1 MKLFR
6 VSEVRS
12 EVGST
17 LGTLQ
22 ADVDTLFER
31 QESLREAAQGPGLAA
46 LRAEDVGWKLL
57 SGGDGGLVEELD
69 LGDIKQHANAARAL
83 RAANPLAKRGVA
95 VRNAY
100 IWDDAIEYPPAAQS
114 IIDNPVN
121 QQSLFSEEAAEE
133 LESALLTDGQYFLLL
148 DPGKKEARRVPLAEI
163 TGLVHNPEF
172 KDDIWFYRRT
182 YTVTTT
188 DETGQTNVEN
198 REVYYPAIGFRGSVP
213 AAIGKIPVDPRK
225 RIEHTAVNRQTGW
238 RWGIPDMFGA
248 VYWSKAYKEYLEAN
262 YTLSKALARLAFK
275 VSSPTA
281 RGQGKARAK
290 MAQPVSRQEA
300 GSTALLGA
308 GQDLQA
314 INKSGSGIDF
324 KAGTPLAAMVAAALD
339 VPLSVLLTDG
349 SAGGRQGAEAA
360 LEEPTTKSMNRR
372 RKVHLASRKRV
383 LAFFGVAGETTWRRL
398 NGDLVHR
405 RLQSIMLGK
414 NMGVLH
420 PDEVRGEVLH
430 TLAIVTERGTDDI
443 PEPEQAPEGNDP
455 GPLSDGTND
464 ARDTPGGATDA

>member
-1 MKLFR
+1 MKLLESLKVAPTVATTIGNLR
-6 VSEVRS
+6 
-12 EVGST
+12 
-17 LGTLQ
+17 
-22 ADVDTLFER
+22 ADVDTLYER
-31 QESLREAAQGPGLAA
+31 QASVAEAAMGPGLAA

-57 SGGDGGLVEELD
+57 SGGDGGLVQELD
-69 LGDIKQHANAARAL
+69 LADIKEHANAARAL

-100 IWDDAIEYPPAAQS
+100 IWGDPIEYPDVAKP
-114 IIDNPVN
+114 IINNPIN
-121 QQSLFSEEAAEE
+121 QRSLFSEEAQEE

-148 DPGKKEARRVPLAEI
+148 DRNKKEARRIPLAEI

-172 KDDIWFYRRT
+172 KDDIWFYKRS
-182 YTVTTT
+182 YTITTV
-188 DETGQTNVEN
+188 DEFGQEQADH
-198 REVYYPAIGFRGSVP
+198 REMYYPAVGFRGTVP
-213 AAIGKIPVDPRK
+213 ATIGKTPVDPRK
-225 RIEHTAVNRQTGW
+225 RIEHAAVNRQTGW

-275 VSSPTA
+275 VSSPTG
-281 RGQGKARAK
+281 RGQAKAKAR

-324 KAGTPLAAMVAAALD
+324 KGGTPLASMVAAALD

-360 LEEPTTKSMNRR
+360 LEEPTIKSMNRR

-383 LAFFGVAGETTWRRL
+383 LEFFGITEETTWRRL

-405 RLQSIMLGK
+405 RLQSILLGAPH
-414 NMGVLH
+414 LH
-420 PDEVRGEVLH
+420 PEEIRGEVLH
-430 TLAIVTERGTDDI
+430 ALAVVTDRTADDI
-443 PEPEQAPEGNDP
+443 PEPREQETPDP
-455 GPLSDGTND
+455 GALSDGTND
-464 ARDTPGGATDA
+464 SRDTPGGATDA